1 MKIVID
7 TNVLISGVFFG
18 GQPSRV
24 LMAIIEK
31 KLTVCAT
38 TEIVDEYME
47 IVAEM
52 LERKQGHLKRDALAM
67 LVKEMEL
74 VEPVSTVDVCRDPDD
89 NKFLGCAKDADALYI
104 VSGDR
109 DLLVL
114 EEFENIKIV
123 TAKEFCEQ
131 YLD

>member
-24 LMAIIEK
+24 LMAVIEK
-31 KLTVCAT
+31 KLTACAT

-74 VEPVSTVDVCRDPDD
+74 VEPVSTVDVCREPDD

-104 VSGDR
+104 VSGDK

>member
-24 LMAIIEK
+24 LMAVIEK
-31 KLTVCAT
+31 KLTACAT

-104 VSGDR
+104 VSGDK